1 MKKIVDELKDGLMK
15 LGNPSY
21 NNIDKLMQSI
31 MKKYDLTAKELH
43 YGFRDLNDDKTPDEW
58 IKGKKK
64 MKTFR
69 EFLEYSSSSCKILSE
84 NRGDRTFL
92 SKEEAAAAFKKN
104 PPFGGEPYRIKQ
116 KARKGNPR
124 EWRAIRSGP
133 RQEQER
139 RRSANLKGLR
149 YQEILDYAKRN
160 LLPNPEKLAKQAHR
174 NEINAKRSQ
183 TTEARKRTIET
194 GVEQT
199 IDHTVP
205 QQDRRSPENRK
216 RFQAVAPGDTSTNR
230 SVMAKST
237 NSQLG
242 SKLPERGTPGAR
254 LTRSGA
260 VRNAINSVKIFKEFY
275 DYCLTI
281 RSSNFKS
288 S

>member
-1 MKKIVDELKDGLMK
+1 MKKVVDELQDGLLK

-21 NNIDKLMQSI
+21 NNIDKLMKSL

-43 YGFRDLNDDKTPDEW
+43 YGFRDLNNDKTPDEW

-64 MKTFR
+64 TKTFK
-69 EFLEYSSSSCKILSE
+69 EFYEYSSSSYRILFE
-84 NRGDRTFL
+84 KRGDRTFS
-92 SKEEAAAAFKKN
+92 SKAAAAKAFAKT
-104 PPFGGEPYRIKQ
+104 PPFGEEPYLLKQ
-116 KARKGNPR
+116 KARKGKPQ

-139 RRSANLKGLR
+139 KRSTNLRGLR

-183 TTEARKRTIET
+183 TAEANKRTKET

-199 IDHTVP
+199 INHIVP
-205 QQDRRSPENRK
+205 QQNKRSPDNRK

-230 SVMAKST
+230 EIMDKST

-242 SKLPERGTPGAR
+242 STLPERGTPGAR

-260 VRNAINSVKIFKEFY
+260 VQTAIRSVKTFKEF
-275 DYCLTI
+275 CEFI
-281 RSSNFKS
+281 NEI
-288 S
+288 